1 MVVSLRGL
9 PVSVFFQFIALFAL
23 FFGIAGIVYGTEVSK
38 RCQQRINDRFA
49 EIDIKLSRRAKDQE
63 TMIKN
68 AVLSL
73 RGMMAK
79 LEETELSQ
87 SREIIAISN
96 SIKPLVKDFEMRE
109 EQNEK
114 RKKLRA
120 MQGRG

>member
-1 MVVSLRGL
+1 M
-9 PVSVFFQFIALFAL
+9 PVFFQLIALFAL

-49 EIDIKLSRRAKDQE
+49 EIDIKLSRRNQDHEA
-63 TMIKN
+63 MIKR
-68 AVLSL
+68 AVQSL
-73 RGMMAK
+73 HSMMDK

-96 SIKPLVKDFEMRE
+96 AIKPLVKDYETRE
-109 EQNEK
+109 ELKKK
-114 RKKLRA
+114 REKLRA

>member
-1 MVVSLRGL
+1 M
-9 PVSVFFQFIALFAL
+9 SVFFQFIALFAL

-49 EIDIKLSRRAKDQE
+49 EIEIKMSRNNKAHE
-63 TMIKN
+63 EMIKK

-73 RGMMAK
+73 RSMMEK

-87 SREIIAISN
+87 SREIIAISK
-96 SIKPLVKDFEMRE
+96 SIKPLVKDLEIRE
-109 EQNEK
+109 EQKKK

>member
-1 MVVSLRGL
+1 M
-9 PVSVFFQFIALFAL
+9 SVFFQFIALFAL

-49 EIDIKLSRRAKDQE
+49 EIDIKLSRRTKDHE

-73 RGMMAK
+73 RSMMEK

-87 SREIIAISN
+87 SREIVAISK
-96 SIKPLVKDFEMRE
+96 SIKPLLKDFEKRE
-109 EQNEK
+109 EQKKK
-114 RKKLRA
+114 RAKLRA

>member
-1 MVVSLRGL
+1 VVVSFGGL
-9 PVSVFFQFIALFAL
+9 LVSAFFQFIALFAL

-49 EIDIKLSRRAKDQE
+49 EIEIKMSRRNKDHE
-63 TMIKN
+63 EMIKK

-73 RGMMAK
+73 RSMMEK
-79 LEETELSQ
+79 LEETELAQ
-87 SREIIAISN
+87 SREIIAISK

-109 EQNEK
+109 EQKKK

-120 MQGRG
+120 IQGRG